1 MVRGALIQL
10 APDKIRKHQNRR
22 LEHGK
27 VNEEPDEV
35 LEQHRNSEEWTSK
48 VECSNKNN
56 AKHKAEGLL
65 AKIPVIG
72 NLGNHHG

>member
-1 MVRGALIQL
+1 M
-10 APDKIRKHQNRR
+10 
-22 LEHGK
+22 

-48 VECSNKNN
+48 VECSNKIN

-72 NLGNHHG
+72 NLGNHHS